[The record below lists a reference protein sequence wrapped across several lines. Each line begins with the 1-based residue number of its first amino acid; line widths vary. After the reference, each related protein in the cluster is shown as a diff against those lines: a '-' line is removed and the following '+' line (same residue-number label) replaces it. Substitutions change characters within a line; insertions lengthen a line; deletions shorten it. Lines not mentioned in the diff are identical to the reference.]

1 VALVVTSGDL
11 ATLIP
16 ATRKAPRRGSKMA
29 NDDIHDSKSHRYKT
43 MKERHRLER
52 VRREKLAKKK
62 AKPKVKAKPKPKIK
76 KKKATKKKKK

>member
-1 VALVVTSGDL
+1 
-11 ATLIP
+11 
-16 ATRKAPRRGSKMA
+16 MA

-62 AKPKVKAKPKPKIK
+62 AKKKPKVKAKPKTK
-76 KKKATKKKKK
+76 KKTTKKKKK

>member
-1 VALVVTSGDL
+1 
-11 ATLIP
+11 
-16 ATRKAPRRGSKMA
+16 MA

-62 AKPKVKAKPKPKIK
+62 AKTKPKKKVKPKVKAKKT
-76 KKKATKKKKK
+76 TKKKKK